1 MFVLEPRAS
10 VRLSLTLMVPVIAII
25 LTLFIGGLIFGF
37 LGYNPA
43 EALYE
48 FLSRRFL
55 VRIKLAIC
63 W

>member
-10 VRLSLTLMVPVIAII
+10 VRLSLTLMVPVTAII

-37 LGYNPA
+37 LGITLQKPCMN
-43 EALYE
+43 
-48 FLSRRFL
+48 FLSRRFP

-63 W
+63 L